1 MAMKYAV
8 CNELFGDL
16 SLREACA
23 IIRRTGFSGVEFTP
37 YTVFGDFSSGAVRS
51 GIAEMKACLEVE
63 GLEFTGFHWLM
74 AKPEGLHF
82 ASPDAATVRK
92 SRDHLAM
99 LLDAAGEMGGGKLIL
114 GSPKQRSARTAAPDG
129 SVSPAR
135 ARAMLKEALSGLGPH
150 ARACKSELLIE
161 QLSPDQSD
169 IITMMADAV
178 ALVEEIGDEGIS
190 SMFDFHNSVSET
202 APWHELVLK
211 FSKHIHHVHVN
222 EVDGRAP
229 GTGTSDYLPAWRA
242 LADTA
247 YDGWVSIEIFEIP
260 AGPEKMLEDSAALFA
275 RLDNVVRHQSPGRK
289 K

>member
-1 MAMKYAV
+1 MKYAV
-8 CNELFGDL
+8 CNELFGRL
-16 SLREACA
+16 PLREACA

-37 YTVFGDFSSGAVRS
+37 YTVFGDFSSGAVRAGLS
-51 GIAEMKACLEVE
+51 EMKAVLDGE
-63 GLEFTGFHWLM
+63 GLKFTGFHWLM
-74 AKPEGLHF
+74 AKPDGLHF

-92 SRDHLAM
+92 SRDHLAL

-114 GSPKQRSARTAAPDG
+114 GSPKQRSARTAAPGG
-129 SVSPAR
+129 SVSAAK
-135 ARAMLKEALSGLGPH
+135 ARAMLKEALSELGPR
-150 ARACKSELLIE
+150 ARACNSQLLIE

-169 IITMMADAV
+169 IVTTMAEAA

-190 SMFDFHNSVSET
+190 SMFDFHNSVSEM
-202 APWHELVLK
+202 APWHELVLQ

-222 EVDGRAP
+222 EVDGHAP
-229 GTGTSDYLPAWRA
+229 GTGNSDYIPAWRA
-242 LADTA
+242 LADTG

-260 AGPEKMLEDSAALFA
+260 AGPEKMLEASAVLFA

>member
-1 MAMKYAV
+1 MNYAV
-8 CNELFGDL
+8 CNEMFGRL
-16 SLREACA
+16 PLREACA
-23 IIRRTGFSGVEFTP
+23 IMKRTGFSGVEFAP
-37 YTVFGDFSSGAVRS
+37 YTVFGDFSTGAVRAGLS
-51 GIAEMKACLEVE
+51 EMKAVLGGE
-63 GLEFTGFHWLM
+63 GLQFAGFHWLM

-135 ARAMLKEALSGLGPH
+135 ARAMLKEALFELGPH
-150 ARACKSELLIE
+150 ARACNSKLLIE
-161 QLSPDQSD
+161 QLSSDQSD
-169 IITMMADAV
+169 IITTMADAV
-178 ALVEEIGDEGIS
+178 ALVQEINDEGIS
-190 SMFDFHNSVSET
+190 SMFDFHNSVSE
-202 APWHELVLK
+202 AFPWHELVLQ

-229 GTGTSDYLPAWRA
+229 GTGKSDYLPAWRA
-242 LADTA
+242 LADTG

-289 K
+289 Q